1 MISIDQQ
8 KVVFPAHYMRLP
20 IWVSNYSYFE
30 QCLYLYFSVFCCF
43 LFGKKKQNKTKS
55 HFENIGNLERKWY
68 ISIYVS
74 AISIIQQYEHFS
86 WILYNYKWKIRS
98 SSENELQIKYLHDNP
113 LKTVPVNSLFAFPIN
128 NELKIASKQSVECT
142 Q

>member
-8 KVVFPAHYMRLP
+8 KVVFPTHYMRLP

-43 LFGKKKQNKTKS
+43 LFWEKIKTKQNHISKT
-55 HFENIGNLERKWY
+55 LEILNVNGTY
-68 ISIYVS
+68 LYMF

-98 SSENELQIKYLHDNP
+98 SSEKELQIKYLHDNP
-113 LKTVPVNSLFAFPIN
+113 PKTIPVNSLFAFPIN